1 MRADELEIKNL
12 SVVLAYFSLFSGLD
26 INSNKSFVSYIG
38 RNNVVNERFEA
49 SFGCKAEKLP
59 IIYLE
64 YQLGSKSLAEVTD
77 KVLFRMQ
84 LHICTL
90 GRKKVLSN
98 SATVICSD
106 V

>member
-1 MRADELEIKNL
+1 MRADELEIK
-12 SVVLAYFSLFSGLD
+12 SQRSIGLLQFVQWLRYQFQQV
-26 INSNKSFVSYIG
+26 IVSYIG
-38 RNNVVNERFEA
+38 RNNVVSERFEA

-59 IIYLE
+59 IVYLG
-64 YQLGSKSLAEVTD
+64 YQLGLKSPAEVTD

-98 SATVICSD
+98 SPTVICSN